1 MKALIVVA
9 AAALA
14 FPVYAQQ
21 KNDTTLPNAHER
33 AQNREKVQNQVD
45 KAESKLPTAEE
56 RAENREKVSSA
67 AAGATLTGKVK
78 AALASDAGMKT
89 MTNID
94 VDSNDG
100 VVTLKGKV
108 ESAAAKKKAGEIAK
122 KVDGVK
128 SVKNQLKV
136 EKKS

>member
-21 KNDTTLPNAHER
+21 KNDTTLPNAQERAENRGMVQDKADAAKEKLPNANER
-33 AQNREKVQNQVD
+33 AQNREKVSD
-45 KAESKLPTAEE
+45 
-56 RAENREKVSSA
+56 
-67 AAGATLTGKVK
+67 GAHNASLTTKVK
-78 AALASDAGMKT
+78 AALANDAGMKT
-89 MTNID
+89 VATIN
-94 VDSNDG
+94 VDSDNG

-108 ESAAAKKKAGEIAK
+108 NSPDVKKKAGDIAK

-128 SVKNQLKV
+128 SVKNELTV

>member
-21 KNDTTLPNAHER
+21 KHDSTLPNAQERAENRDKVQDKVDTTKEKLPNANER
-33 AQNREKVQNQVD
+33 AQNREKVSDGAQN
-45 KAESKLPTAEE
+45 
-56 RAENREKVSSA
+56 
-67 AAGATLTGKVK
+67 ATLTTKVK
-78 AALASDAGMKT
+78 AALANDAGMKT
-89 MTNID
+89 VATIN

-108 ESAAAKKKAGEIAK
+108 NSADVKKKAGDIAK

-128 SVKNQLKV
+128 SVKNELTV